1 MTGATCFVCAKPAN
15 LRCSACAGK
24 VEVSFCSKEHQKL
37 AWPAHKLACGE
48 RAAPFMLPP
57 FSEYE
62 ADRAMMACQVQAST
76 PGQKSAQDLLKKALL
91 PAQGMER
98 YNRLRRLIGK
108 NCRLD
113 LNSPRKRDIVEL
125 VRANSASF
133 WSQASM
139 IPGLRPYNHPRES
152 FILFHTAATALS
164 PVPAPSGPADEK
176 YDLDFYHRVLIYAT
190 LFEQATTNHERK
202 APFAAYTTEELD
214 ALATSCGQQII
225 DWSSTAAIN
234 SHQRAVSR
242 NVVEY
247 MLHAYGAEVKPVPQ
261 RKVPIMLRKTR

>member
-37 AWPAHKLACGE
+37 ASLPLPPAWPAHKLACGE

-62 ADRAMMACQVQAST
+62 ADRAMMACQVPAST
-76 PGQKSAQDLLKKALL
+76 PAQKSAQDLLRKALL
-91 PAQGMER
+91 PAQGIDSWM
-98 YNRLRRLIGK
+98 LIGK
-108 NCRLD
+108 NCQLM
-113 LNSPRKRDIVEL
+113 LQSPRKRDIVEL

-139 IPGLRPYNHPRES
+139 IPGRRPYNHPRES
-152 FILFHTAATALS
+152 FMLFHTATTALS

-190 LFEQATTNHERK
+190 LF
-202 APFAAYTTEELD
+202 
-214 ALATSCGQQII
+214 
-225 DWSSTAAIN
+225 
-234 SHQRAVSR
+234 
-242 NVVEY
+242 
-247 MLHAYGAEVKPVPQ
+247 
-261 RKVPIMLRKTR
+261 

>member
-108 NCRLD
+108 NCRLV

-214 ALATSCGQQII
+214 ALATSCMPSVSPVQGGIFQI
-225 DWSSTAAIN
+225 STSISAA
-234 SHQRAVSR
+234 SQKADSR
-242 NVVEY
+242 
-247 MLHAYGAEVKPVPQ
+247 YGAEVKPVPQ